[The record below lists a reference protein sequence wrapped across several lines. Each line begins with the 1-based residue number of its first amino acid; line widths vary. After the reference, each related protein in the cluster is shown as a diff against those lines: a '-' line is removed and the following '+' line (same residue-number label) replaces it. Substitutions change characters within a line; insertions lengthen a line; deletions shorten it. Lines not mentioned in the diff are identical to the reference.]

1 MKQPVVILTAA
12 CVAVAAFV
20 GWRMEAM
27 RSNQINH
34 FVLVQDPSRSYTG
47 GCASLVG
54 MARAVL
60 ASAGV
65 SAESRL
71 TVLALGD
78 AATAGEP
85 RRLGV
90 FNIPTS
96 RKVIE
101 GQRAALDRRQELFR
115 DILTRCESVRP
126 TSISPIFLGVKQ
138 AVAELRANGCKA
150 GSRCGL
156 WVSTDL
162 EENAAR
168 GLRERILNP
177 REAREPLPPP
187 LDNEGIEVTFCGF
200 SQTAGRLIDP
210 SGREVRIGAAR
221 DPRRDD
227 RLQAVWRAMFTSPE
241 LVSFEPYC
249 PESGDSHVGELQ
261 TGRHVSGD
269 ASLRSIPDGR
279 GTLSRRNR

>member
-1 MKQPVVILTAA
+1 MKQPVVILVSA
-12 CVAVAAFV
+12 CMAVAAFV

-27 RSNQINH
+27 RSERVNH
-34 FVLVQDPSRSYTG
+34 FALVQDPSRSYTG

-54 MARAVL
+54 VAGAAL
-60 ASAGV
+60 GSAGASAN
-65 SAESRL
+65 SRL

-78 AATAGEP
+78 ASTAGEP

-90 FNIPTS
+90 FTIPTS

-101 GQRAALDRRQELFR
+101 GKRATLDRQQALFQ
-115 DILTRCESVRP
+115 DLLTRCESVRP
-126 TSISPIFLGVKQ
+126 TSVSPIFLGVKR
-138 AVAELRANGCKA
+138 AVADLRASGCKA
-150 GSRCGL
+150 GSGCRI

-162 EENAAR
+162 EENGER
-168 GLRERILNP
+168 GMRERILHS

-200 SQTAGRLIDP
+200 SQTAGRVIDP

-249 PESGDSHVGELQ
+249 PEPSNSQVGEPQ
-261 TGRHVSGD
+261 TGRPVSGGNG
-269 ASLRSIPDGR
+269 LRSDPDGR

>member
-1 MKQPVVILTAA
+1 
-12 CVAVAAFV
+12 
-20 GWRMEAM
+20 
-27 RSNQINH
+27 
-34 FVLVQDPSRSYTG
+34 VQDPSRSYTG

-54 MARAVL
+54 MAGAAIGSPG
-60 ASAGV
+60 ASAD
-65 SAESRL
+65 SRL

-90 FNIPTS
+90 FSLPTS
-96 RKVIE
+96 RKVLE
-101 GQRAALDRRQELFR
+101 GKRATLDRRQELFQ
-115 DILTRCESVRP
+115 DLLARCESVRS

-138 AVAELRANGCKA
+138 AVADLRASGCKA

-162 EENAAR
+162 EENAER
-168 GLRERILNP
+168 GMRERILHP

-187 LDNEGIEVTFCGF
+187 LDNEGIEVAFCGF
-200 SQTAGRLIDP
+200 SQTAGRVIDP
-210 SGREVRIGAAR
+210 SGREIRIVAAR

-227 RLQAVWRAMFTSPE
+227 RLQAVWRAMFTIPE

-249 PESGDSHVGELQ
+249 PEVRDSQVGELQ
-261 TGRHVSGD
+261 TGRHVRGD
-269 ASLRSIPDGR
+269 PGHRSAPDGR